1 MTSSINFSATNSLS
15 ASATY
20 DTRKLRGKSVII
32 TGAGS
37 GLGEAFLRDY
47 VKAGAFVTF
56 GDLAEDRSQQIVD
69 ELGEDKV
76 HFVHCDVLK
85 WQDQLHLFL
94 AALEK
99 SPSETIDIVVANAG
113 ISGHDDLAT
122 DETEING
129 QPKEPN
135 IDQINVNLIG
145 VIYTAK
151 LALHYLSRQTNGPD
165 RDRCLILV
173 SSIAGYVDKPGS
185 PQYNASKFGV
195 RGLMRCLRTTM
206 PEQKMRVNLLA
217 PW

>member
-76 HFVHCDVLK
+76 HFVRCDVLK

-135 IDQINVNLIG
+135 VDQINVNLIG